1 MSQYLKMF
9 LEAST
14 VMMIR
19 ITNLIN
25 RHEEYIAILQARV
38 ALL

>member
-1 MSQYLKMF
+1 MF
-9 LEAST
+9 FDAST

-19 ITNLIN
+19 ITNLIY